1 MRDNNRNTGACNTG
15 YSNTGYS
22 NTGYSNTGDC
32 NTGDWNIGSRN
43 TGDCNTGDCNT
54 GDWNIGSRNTGNWNT
69 GDCNTGDWNIGDW
82 NIGSRNTGYSNTG
95 YSNTGNWNT
104 VNKETG
110 FFNTVQSET
119 IRVFNKNISVDA
131 WDNSEKPELLY
142 FGLTE
147 WIGADDMTDAEKLEN
162 PTHETTGGYLR
173 EYGYK
178 EAFQKSY
185 NEASKEDRALLL
197 RLPGFDADVFFEI
210 SGIDVR
216 NKDNSDKIDAINKKI
231 KELQAEV
238 DKLNE

>member
-1 MRDNNRNTGACNTG
+1 MLNNNKGNTMSYNNTGNKNTGHRNTGNSNIGNSNTGNRSTGNRNTGYGNTG
-15 YSNTGYS
+15 H
-22 NTGYSNTGDC
+22 SNTGDN
-32 NTGDWNIGSRN
+32 NTGNSN
-43 TGDCNTGDCNT
+43 TGN
-54 GDWNIGSRNTGNWNT
+54 RNTGN
-69 GDCNTGDWNIGDW
+69 G
-82 NIGSRNTGYSNTG
+82 
-95 YSNTGNWNT
+95 NTGNWNT

-119 IRVFNKNISVDA
+119 IRVFNKNISIDVWND
-131 WDNSEKPELLY
+131 SEKPGLLY

-185 NEASKEDRALLL
+185 NEASEEDRALLL
-197 RLPGFDADVFFEI
+197 KLPNFDADVFFEI

-216 NKDNSDKIDAINKKI
+216 KKDNSDKIDAINKKI